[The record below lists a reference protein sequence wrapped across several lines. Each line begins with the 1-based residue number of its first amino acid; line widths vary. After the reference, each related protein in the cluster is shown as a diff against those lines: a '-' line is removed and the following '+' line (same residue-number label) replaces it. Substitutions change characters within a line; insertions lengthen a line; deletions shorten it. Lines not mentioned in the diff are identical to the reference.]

1 MTTRRRAVAVLLVLA
16 AVASHTQAAS
26 TSSKLLEDLR
36 QRFPKTEF
44 TSVSE
49 TPIPDVF
56 EVWMGENVAYVS
68 TRNPRYF
75 VLGRVFDTETL
86 QDVTGPKIARAK
98 ATQGEPPSIDIGAL
112 PLKDAIKTVRGTG
125 ERTLVVFS
133 DPACPYCQRLEP
145 ELARLNDVTVY
156 TFLLPFQGAQTPAAI
171 WCAPDRQAAWQ
182 RYMSTGDRALPA
194 PSATCDHPLDR
205 NLALA
210 RRLDV
215 NGTPAVLFADGS
227 RLSGYAQAAEL
238 EARLKPTNKAQS
250 SPPLHTTKE
259 NM

>member
-1 MTTRRRAVAVLLVLA
+1 MTTSPQRFAVSLMLVAIAGLA
-16 AVASHTQAAS
+16 HAAPGADA
-26 TSSKLLEDLR
+26 LIDGLR
-36 QRFPKTEF
+36 KKFPKTEF
-44 TSVSE
+44 TSVGE
-49 TPIPDVF
+49 TPIPDLF

-68 TRNPRYF
+68 ARNPRYF

-98 ATQGEPPSIDIGAL
+98 ATQSEPPAIDIGAL

-125 ERTLVVFS
+125 ARMLVVFS

-145 ELARLNDVTVY
+145 ELAKLNDVTVY
-156 TFLLPFQGAQTPAAI
+156 TFLLPFQGAQRPAAI
-171 WCAPDRQAAWQ
+171 WCAPDRQQAWQ
-182 RYMSTGDRALPA
+182 RYMSAGDHDLPA

-227 RLSGYAQAAEL
+227 RLSGYAQAPEL
-238 EARLKPTNKAQS
+238 EARLRQTPKEVSRAPSPT
-250 SPPLHTTKE
+250 HKE

>member
-1 MTTRRRAVAVLLVLA
+1 MTTRRQAIGALLALLSLA
-16 AVASHTQAAS
+16 GFAHAGAGADR
-26 TSSKLLEDLR
+26 LMEDLR
-36 QRFPKTEF
+36 KRFPKTEF
-44 TSVSE
+44 TAIHDTE
-49 TPIPDVF
+49 IPDIF
-56 EVWMGENVAYVS
+56 EVWMGQNVAYVS
-68 TRNPRYF
+68 PRNPRYF

-86 QDVTGPKIARAK
+86 RDVTGPKIARVQAK
-98 ATQGEPPSIDIGAL
+98 QGEPPPIDIGAL

-125 ERTLVVFS
+125 ERMLVVFS

-145 ELARLNDVTVY
+145 ELAKLKDVTVY

-171 WCAPDRQAAWQ
+171 WCAPDRQQAWQ
-182 RYMSTGDRALPA
+182 RYMSAADRALPV
-194 PSATCDHPLDR
+194 PSATCEHPLDR

-227 RLSGYAQAAEL
+227 RLSGYAQAPEL

-250 SPPLHTTKE
+250 SAPLQMTKE

>member
-1 MTTRRRAVAVLLVLA
+1 MSTRPQRLAVSVILA
-16 AVASHTQAAS
+16 AIACHAHAAPGADA
-26 TSSKLLEDLR
+26 LIDGLR
-36 QRFPKTEF
+36 KKFPKTEF

-68 TRNPRYF
+68 SRNPRYF
-75 VLGRVFDTETL
+75 VLGRVFDTATL
-86 QDVTGPKIARAK
+86 QDVTGPKIARAQAK
-98 ATQGEPPSIDIGAL
+98 QGEPPAIDIGTL
-112 PLKDAIKTVRGTG
+112 PLQDAIKTVRGTG
-125 ERTLVVFS
+125 ERMLVVFS

-145 ELARLNDVTVY
+145 ELAKLKDVTVY

-171 WCAPDRQAAWQ
+171 WCAPDRQQAWQ
-182 RYMSTGDRALPA
+182 RYMSAPDRALPA
-194 PSATCDHPLDR
+194 PSATCEHPLDR

-227 RLSGYAQAAEL
+227 RLNGYAQAPEL
-238 EARLKPTNKAQS
+238 DARLKPTSNAQS
-250 SPPLHTTKE
+250 RAPLQVTKE
-259 NM
+259 NK

>member
-1 MTTRRRAVAVLLVLA
+1 M
-16 AVASHTQAAS
+16 ASPTQAAS
-26 TSSKLLEDLR
+26 TSSKLLDDLR

-98 ATQGEPPSIDIGAL
+98 TAQSEPPSIDIGAL
-112 PLKDAIKTVRGTG
+112 PLEDAIKTVRGSG
-125 ERTLVVFS
+125 ERMLVVFS

-145 ELARLNDVTVY
+145 ELAKLKDVTVY

-171 WCAPDRQAAWQ
+171 WCAPDRQQAWQ

-194 PSATCDHPLDR
+194 PSAPCEHPLDR

-227 RLSGYAQAAEL
+227 RLSGYAQAPEL
-238 EARLKPTNKAQS
+238 DARLKPASKAQAGA
-250 SPPLHTTKE
+250 PHPMTKE
-259 NM
+259 NL